1 MGGNVNEL
9 DALKRTDRANNADEN
24 DNPESV
30 RLELEEKDGKS
41 CSL

>member
-1 MGGNVNEL
+1 MGRNMNEL

-30 RLELEEKDGKS
+30 RLELEDKDDQS